1 MRLFWYLIPQ
11 DGPYPWR
18 PDGTRKIDYSY
29 LRQLS
34 TTIDHLGYEGAL
46 VAGGGGGHDMW
57 ILSSFMA
64 ANTARMK
71 FIIAQH
77 PGRTSPMFMAQQ
89 ASTFDALSGG
99 RLIINIVNGDDN
111 AGPPHGVFHAHDE
124 RYSMAEEY
132 WGLWTR
138 LVGGEEVSFEGKY
151 FKLKNARI
159 TLRPHQQPRPEL
171 FFGGSSSAAMEMAA
185 RQVDTYL
192 TYGEAPPQAGEKIAK
207 VRALAEREGR
217 RVDFGIRLHVIVR
230 ETRELAWQAA
240 QRAYDRI
247 DQGTIE
253 SVRRITVGVGSV
265 GQERMNAL
273 SQRPLTGN
281 VHDLEFYPDLW
292 SGIGLTRTGNA
303 VAVVGDPET
312 VAQRLQEYRGY
323 GINTFILSGYPLIEE
338 AYRFHD
344 LVMPLLRERDP
355 GSISAGSPSLR
366 ATLPPDSSKT
376 RAGVRS
382 S

>member
-18 PDGTRKIDYSY
+18 PEGSRKIDYSY

-64 ANTARMK
+64 ANTSRMK

-89 ASTFDALSGG
+89 ASTFDELSGG

-111 AGPPHGVFHAHDE
+111 AGPPHGVFHPPAE
-124 RYSMAEEY
+124 RYAMAEEY
-132 WGLWTR
+132 WSVWAR
-138 LVGGEEVSFEGKY
+138 LVGGEEVSFEGRY

-159 TLRPHQQPRPEL
+159 TLRARQQPRPEL
-171 FFGGSSSAAMEMAA
+171 FFGGSSTAAMEMAA
-185 RQVDTYL
+185 RQTDTYL
-192 TYGEAPPQAGEKIAK
+192 TYGEAPPQAGEKIAT
-207 VRALAEREGR
+207 VRALAERAGR

-230 ETRELAWQAA
+230 ETREQAWQAA
-240 QRAYDRI
+240 QSAYDHI
-247 DQGTIE
+247 DRSTIE
-253 SVRRITVGVGSV
+253 AVSRITLGVGSV
-265 GQERMNAL
+265 SQERMNAL
-273 SQRPLTGN
+273 NRGPVSGSA
-281 VHDLEFYPDLW
+281 HDFEFYPDLW
-292 SGIGLTRTGNA
+292 SGIGLTRPGNA

-312 VAQRLQEYRGY
+312 VARRLQEYRSH
-323 GINTFILSGYPLIEE
+323 GITTFILSGYPLIEE

-344 LVMPLLRERDP
+344 LVMPLLREQAGGTP
-355 GSISAGSPSLR
+355 SAPILD
-366 ATLPPDSSKT
+366 AAKPV
-376 RAGVRS
+376 A
-382 S
+382 